1 MRVLKPAGI
10 GGNRPVSA
18 FAFCM
23 FKRLFFKISL
33 RKYGLYIVS
42 KPDVITGEAPKR
54 YAQALLELAEGAKSL
69 KTVEKDV
76 KTLKSIFAKTDDMD
90 RMVSS
95 PVISL
100 EDKVAALTAVATKA
114 KVSKLSTQFIG
125 TVAQN
130 RRAHEIPAM
139 LASFEGMVARRKG
152 SQVARVTSAKKLTA
166 AQLASLK
173 SNLKKNLGRP
183 VDVETSVDPDLLG
196 GFIVRIGSR
205 LYDSSLKTK
214 LEDLKIALKEA

>member
-1 MRVLKPAGI
+1 
-10 GGNRPVSA
+10 
-18 FAFCM
+18 M
-23 FKRLFFKISL
+23 FYWLVFFKSPTQL
-33 RKYGLYIVS
+33 WASIVS
-42 KPDVITGEAPKR
+42 QLDVITGEAPKR

-69 KTVEKDV
+69 KAVEKDV
-76 KTLKSIFAKTDDMD
+76 KTLKGLFAKSDDLN
-90 RMVSS
+90 RMASS
-95 PVISL
+95 PIVAL
-100 EDKVAALTAVATKA
+100 EDKVAALTAVAKKA
-114 KVSKLSTQFIG
+114 KISKLSTQFIG
-125 TVAQN
+125 TVAKN

-139 LASFEGMVARRKG
+139 LASFEDMVARRKG
-152 SQVARVTSAKKLTA
+152 SQVAKVTSAQKLTA
-166 AQLASLK
+166 AQLTSLK